1 MLKKALVGFPPASQ
15 DAGMNKKSSAQRR
28 HNFTVFRQLCNFIP
42 TFLVPQLA
50 ARTGVDKLCRKFSA
64 WSHVVAM
71 LYTQLTHCIGLND
84 LCDSLQLHQ
93 GPLSA
98 IRGATPPKRNTL
110 SHANARRDAG
120 LAEQLFWSVLE
131 HLGNL
136 QPKFT
141 GGKGRAVLRRFRRAA
156 YAVDSTV
163 IELVANCMPWAKHR
177 RRKAAAKLHVRLNLQ
192 SLLPQC
198 AVIKT
203 AAEHDNTR
211 AVEVCASLEEGE
223 IVIFD
228 KAYVWFWHL
237 WQLATRG
244 VFWVSRPK
252 DNLDYRVVRRR
263 IKKRQGKIL
272 RDDEIKLQGPKSKV
286 AYPGV
291 LRRIVALI
299 ELDGVEQEM
308 AFVTNNLNW
317 SARTIAELYR
327 CRWEIEKFFRQIKQ
341 TLQLADFLGNNEN
354 AVKWQIWTAL
364 LLHVLLRFQ
373 AFLTSWPCA
382 FSRLWA
388 ICRSMTWNKI
398 DCLELLR
405 SYGTAGVPARLQAT
419 AYLGY
424 LTGLEP
430 IF

>member
-1 MLKKALVGFPPASQ
+1 
-15 DAGMNKKSSAQRR
+15 MNKKNASQRR
-28 HNFTVFRQLCNFIP
+28 HNFSVFRQLCNFIP
-42 TFLVPQLA
+42 PFLVPTLA
-50 ARTGVDKLCRKFSA
+50 VETGVDKLCRTFSA

-84 LCDSLQLHQ
+84 LCDSLQLHS

-110 SHANARRDAG
+110 SHANKHRDAS
-120 LAEQLFWSVLE
+120 LAQQLFWSVLE
-131 HLGNL
+131 HLGKL
-136 QPKFT
+136 QPGFT
-141 GGKGRAVLRRFRRAA
+141 GGKRRGVLRRFRRTAH
-156 YAVDSTV
+156 AVDSTV
-163 IELVANCMPWAKHR
+163 IQLVANCMPWAKHR

-211 AVEVCASLEEGE
+211 AVEVCASLEAGE

-228 KAYVWFWHL
+228 KAYVWFAHL
-237 WQLATRG
+237 WQLAPRG

-252 DNLDYRVVRRR
+252 DNLDSRVVRRR
-263 IKKRQGKIL
+263 IKKPQGKVL
-272 RDDEIKLQGPKSKV
+272 RDDEIKLRGPKSKRL
-286 AYPGV
+286 YPGV
-291 LRRIVALI
+291 LRRVVALV

-308 AFVTNNLNW
+308 VFLTNNLTW
-317 SARTIAELYR
+317 SAQTIAELYR

-341 TLQLADFLGNNEN
+341 TLQLADFLGNSEN
-354 AVKWQIWTAL
+354 AVTWQIWTAL

-373 AFLTSWPCA
+373 AFLSSWPCA
-382 FSRLWA
+382 FTRLWA
-388 ICRSMTWNKI
+388 ICRSMTWDKI
-398 DCLELLR
+398 DLLDLLR
-405 SYGTAGVPARLQAT
+405 GYGTAGVPTRLRAT

-424 LTGLEP
+424 LPGLEP
-430 IF
+430 TTMG

>member
-1 MLKKALVGFPPASQ
+1 
-15 DAGMNKKSSAQRR
+15 MNKRISNQRR
-28 HNFTVFRQLCNFIP
+28 HNLSVFRQLCNFIP

-50 ARTGVDKLCRKFSA
+50 AETGVDKLCRKFSA

-84 LCDSLQLHQ
+84 LCDSLQWHS

-98 IRGATPPKRNTL
+98 IRGATAPKRNTL
-110 SHANARRDAG
+110 SHANAHRDAR
-120 LAEQLFWSVLE
+120 LAEKLFWSVLE
-131 HLGNL
+131 NLGKL

-141 GGKGRAVLRRFRRAA
+141 GGKGQRVLRRFRHAA

-163 IELVANCMPWAKHR
+163 IQLVANCMSWAKHR
-177 RRKAAAKLHVRLNLQ
+177 RRKAAAKLHVRLNLH

-211 AVEVCASLEEGE
+211 AVEVCAGLEEGE

-252 DNLDYRVVRRR
+252 DNLDYRVTRRR
-263 IKKRQGKIL
+263 LKKRQGKIL
-272 RDDEIKLQGPKSKV
+272 RDDEIKLLGPKSKV
-286 AYPGV
+286 ACPGV
-291 LRRIVALI
+291 LRRIVALV
-299 ELDGVEQEM
+299 ELDGMEQEM
-308 AFVTNNLNW
+308 AFLTNNLNW
-317 SARTIAELYR
+317 SAQTVADLYR
-327 CRWEIEKFFRQIKQ
+327 CRWGIEKFFRQIKQ
-341 TLQLADFLGNNEN
+341 TLQLADFLGNSQN

-373 AFLTSWPCA
+373 AFLSSWPCA
-382 FSRLWA
+382 FTRLWA

-398 DCLELLR
+398 DFLKLLR
-405 SYGTAGVPARLQAT
+405 SYGTAQAT
-419 AYLGY
+419 PRMQAAAHLSYLP
-424 LTGLEP
+424 GLEP
-430 IF
+430 VF

>member
-1 MLKKALVGFPPASQ
+1 
-15 DAGMNKKSSAQRR
+15 MNKKNSNQRR
-28 HNFTVFRQLCNFIP
+28 HNFSVFRQLCNWIP
-42 TFLVPQLA
+42 PFLVPQLA
-50 ARTGVDKLCRKFSA
+50 TETGVEKLCRKFSA

-84 LCDSLQLHQ
+84 LCDALQLHS
-93 GPLSA
+93 GPLTA

-110 SHANARRDAG
+110 SHANKHRDAR
-120 LAEQLFWSVLE
+120 LAEKLFWSVLE
-131 HLGNL
+131 HLGKL
-136 QPKFT
+136 QPHFT
-141 GGKGRAVLRRFRRAA
+141 GSKGKGVLRRFRHAA
-156 YAVDSTV
+156 HAVDSTV
-163 IELVANCMPWAKHR
+163 IQLVANCMPWAKHR

-198 AVIKT
+198 AVIRT

-211 AVEVCASLEEGE
+211 AVEVCASLEAGE

-263 IKKRQGKIL
+263 LKKPQGKVL
-272 RDDEIKLQGPKSKV
+272 RDDEIKLRGPKSKR

-291 LRRIVALI
+291 LRRVVVLV

-308 AFVTNNLNW
+308 AFLTNNLEW
-317 SARTIAELYR
+317 SAQTIADLYR

-341 TLQLADFLGNNEN
+341 TLQLADFLGNSEN
-354 AVKWQIWTAL
+354 AVAWQIWTAL

-373 AFLTSWPCA
+373 AFLTCWPCA
-382 FSRLWA
+382 FTRLWA

-398 DCLELLR
+398 DLLELLR
-405 SYGTAGVPARLQAT
+405 GYGTASHPIRLQAT

-424 LTGLEP
+424 LPGLEP
-430 IF
+430 IP

>member
-1 MLKKALVGFPPASQ
+1 MKKK
-15 DAGMNKKSSAQRR
+15 NSSQRR
-28 HNFTVFRQLCNFIP
+28 HNLSVFRQLCNFIP
-42 TFLVPQLA
+42 PFLVTKLA
-50 ARTGVDKLCRKFSA
+50 AETGVEKLCRKFSA

-84 LCDSLQLHQ
+84 LCDSLQLHS

-98 IRGATPPKRNTL
+98 LRGATPPKRNTL
-110 SHANARRDAG
+110 SHANKHRDAS
-120 LAEQLFWSVLE
+120 LAQKLFWSVLE

-136 QPKFT
+136 QPGFT
-141 GGKGRAVLRRFRRAA
+141 GGKRKGVLRRFRRAA
-156 YAVDSTV
+156 HAVDSTV
-163 IELVANCMPWAKHR
+163 IQLVAHCMPWAKHR

-211 AVEVCASLEEGE
+211 AVELCASLEEGE

-244 VFWVSRPK
+244 VFWVSRSK

-263 IKKRQGKIL
+263 IKKPQGKIL
-272 RDDEIKLQGPKSKV
+272 RDDEIKLRGPKSKRL
-286 AYPGV
+286 YPGV
-291 LRRIVALI
+291 LRRVVALV

-308 AFVTNNLNW
+308 AFLTNNLSW
-317 SARTIAELYR
+317 SAQTIAELYR

-341 TLQLADFLGNNEN
+341 TLQLGDFLGNSEN
-354 AVKWQIWTAL
+354 AVAWQIWTAL

-373 AFLTSWPCA
+373 AFLSSWPCA
-382 FSRLWA
+382 FTRLWA

-398 DCLELLR
+398 DLLQLLR
-405 SYGTAGVPARLQAT
+405 SYGIAATPARLQAT

-424 LTGLEP
+424 LPGLEP
-430 IF
+430 APMGQHRLS

>member
-1 MLKKALVGFPPASQ
+1 MKKK
-15 DAGMNKKSSAQRR
+15 NSSQRR
-28 HNFTVFRQLCNFIP
+28 HNFSVFRQLCNLIP
-42 TFLVPQLA
+42 PFLISKLA
-50 ARTGVDKLCRKFSA
+50 AETGVEKLCRKFSA
-64 WSHVVAM
+64 WSQVVAM
-71 LYTQLTHCIGLND
+71 LYTQLIHCIGLND
-84 LCDSLQLHQ
+84 LCDSLQLHS

-110 SHANARRDAG
+110 SHANKHRDAA
-120 LAEQLFWSVLE
+120 LAEKLFWSVLE
-131 HLGNL
+131 HLGSL

-141 GGKGRAVLRRFRRAA
+141 GGKGQGVLRRFRRTAH
-156 YAVDSTV
+156 AVDSTV
-163 IELVANCMPWAKHR
+163 IQLVANCMPWAKHR

-211 AVEVCASLEEGE
+211 AVEVCASLQEGE

-228 KAYVWFWHL
+228 KAYVWFLHL

-263 IKKRQGKIL
+263 IKKPQGRIL
-272 RDDEIKLQGPKSKV
+272 RDDEIKLRGPKSKRL
-286 AYPGV
+286 YPGV
-291 LRRIVALI
+291 LRRVVALV

-308 AFVTNNLNW
+308 AFLTNNLSW
-317 SARTIAELYR
+317 SAQTIAELYR

-341 TLQLADFLGNNEN
+341 TLQLADFLGNSEN
-354 AVKWQIWTAL
+354 AVAWQIWTAL

-373 AFLTSWPCA
+373 AFLSSWPCA
-382 FSRLWA
+382 FTRLWA

-398 DCLELLR
+398 DLLELLR
-405 SYGTAGVPARLQAT
+405 GYGTADTPPRLQAT

-424 LTGLEP
+424 LPGLEP
-430 IF
+430 TAMG